1 MTNPPAAPTFTIQ
14 SPLQGTDEL
23 LSGTAISP
31 TNTAAPALL
40 HEVADPN
47 AAAGAAAVTPA
58 PVPVG
63 TPVAADGV
71 GAPLPPK
78 LRRDMVGHSRSRGH
92 GEFAVSEVLLDG
104 GRGGQLL
111 YPNVGLELSG

>member
-1 MTNPPAAPTFTIQ
+1 MSPSQVPPSPPPTPPPQ
-14 SPLQGTDEL
+14 PL
-23 LSGTAISP
+23 SMK
-31 TNTAAPALL
+31 
-40 HEVADPN
+40 VADPN
-47 AAAGAAAVTPA
+47 AAPGAAAVTPA

-63 TPVAADGV
+63 TPVAAGGV

-104 GRGGQLL
+104 GEGRSITVP
-111 YPNVGLELSG
+111 YVGLELSG